1 MRQKTALGYVFV
13 FAFLISAGC
22 AGLPPIV
29 SLDNSP
35 APDEQS
41 LSRELNALFPADSF
55 QFVHAIELTMQGNH
69 SAMLMGVVDIH
80 PRNRAIHCVI
90 MTLEGLVLFEADHT
104 SEAFIIHRAVPPF
117 DSQALAR
124 GLVSD
129 IELIFFRPR
138 GKPYAWGKLENQNKI
153 LRFSGP
159 EGGTIDIIISPD
171 RTVWTQNLRTC
182 SHRIKRCVKYIF
194 PQAATNSRPPVF
206 PKSITLTAAFPS
218 RYTLTMSLTD
228 ANLISTGCRIPK
240 PSGDNI

>member
-1 MRQKTALGYVFV
+1 MRRKTALGYLFV

-22 AGLPPIV
+22 ADLPPII

-55 QFVHAIELTMQGNH
+55 QFVHAIELTMPGSH
-69 SAMLMGVVDIH
+69 SAMLMGVVNIH

-104 SEAFIIHRAVPPF
+104 SDAFIIHRAIPPI
-117 DSQALAR
+117 DSQTLAR

-138 GKPYAWGKLENQNKI
+138 GRLDAWGTLENKNTI
-153 LRFSGP
+153 LRFSEP
-159 EGGTIDIIISPD
+159 DGGTIDIIISPD
-171 RTVWTQNLRTC
+171 RTVWTQNLRTG
-182 SHRIKRCVKYIF
+182 SHRIKRGIKYIF
-194 PQAATNSRPPVF
+194 PQTATNSQAPVF
-206 PKSITLTAAFPS
+206 PKSITLTAVFPS
-218 RYTLTMSLTD
+218 RYTLTMTLTD
-228 ANLISTGCRIPK
+228 ANLIPNTQPLRCNK
-240 PSGDNI
+240 